1 MSETRDTGI
10 PTKAIHESYLALQQ
24 AHRDWRRARDFN
36 SDERQQRIAFQDQVL
51 TFYELLR
58 PHLRHESGLRGY
70 WRGEVPDYPDEPLE
84 SVEAAVRYYQTEG
97 TAVWQL
103 QRQPGDAPIPGGDQ
117 QTLTDGGLPDS
128 LAGWDDVLGLP
139 DDARLLAIKP
149 EPDLGT
155 AIYLAAMPVAGLKQ
169 LDNWGTREV
178 VQTEEQSGFLGGQTV
193 EREVREPMPAGWV
206 EEAKRLLVEAAD
218 QMALLSEVDASA
230 THTKIDEE
238 LFEEVEAWQQQQD

>member
-36 SDERQQRIAFQDQVL
+36 GDERQQRIAFQDQVL

-58 PHLRHESGLRGY
+58 PHLRHESGLRSY
-70 WRGEVPDYPDEPLE
+70 WQGEIPSYPDDPLPD
-84 SVEAAVRYYQTEG
+84 VDAAVDYYATEG

-103 QRQPGDAPIPGGDQ
+103 QRQPGDAPIPGGSQ
-117 QTLTDGGLPDS
+117 QTLTDGGLPET

-149 EPDLGT
+149 EPELGT

-169 LDNWGTREV
+169 LDNWGTRKIT
-178 VQTEEQSGFLGGQTV
+178 QTEDQSGFLGGQTV
-193 EREVREPMPAGWV
+193 EREVREPMPAAWS